1 MLKLWCRPHKMA
13 FTLKVGKHN
22 KIDEKE
28 AYDMSYPLMEIYID
42 RIRHNA
48 EYLVKM
54 CAKNGVEV
62 MGVTKGVCAMEPVV
76 KTMLQA
82 GIKKLG
88 DSRIENI
95 ISMRRSGINSPIYL
109 IRLPMLSE
117 VRDAINWADGSL
129 NSELEVIEALSREAE
144 NIKKKHKVIL
154 MVDVGDLREGV
165 MPEDVI
171 KTVGRILELSGI
183 EFEGLGTNLGCYG
196 GILASYENTK
206 ILVDLASD
214 IEKRYGIKVKTL
226 SGGNTAT
233 LALLE
238 RGNLAPGINQFR
250 IGEAILLGTDVTN
263 FRKVPGTLQDT
274 MVLKT
279 EVIEVKIKPSYP
291 IGEIG
296 RDAFGNIP
304 TYIDKGPMKRAIAA
318 LGKQDCRIEGLT
330 PVESAVEI
338 LGASSDHLI
347 LDVTKSDDI
356 HPGSIIQFHMSYGA
370 MLSLMTSK
378 YVEKKVVAG

>member
-1 MLKLWCRPHKMA
+1 
-13 FTLKVGKHN
+13 
-22 KIDEKE
+22 
-28 AYDMSYPLMEIYID
+28 MSYPLMEIYID

-330 PVESAVEI
+330 PVESVVEI